1 MRRAIQNGINDEE
14 MVFHLKTRS
23 LTTKE
28 EQKHHLTQEMD
39 NNGLHFQGLGVIL
52 GVVLLSGFG
61 HTAEK
66 SDNALIKSSTHSLL
80 FRNGSQVNGSSL
92 VTWASGNTSE
102 IQPYTFQNESLMN
115 GSRRQPRVQA
125 LRKTCSPENEAFCL
139 NGVCSYVSELNVTM
153 CRCHKNFTGQ
163 RCELALMY
171 VSHRFSS
178 PEEVIAITCGVLL
191 FMGIIIAVVYFCLRK
206 RCRSSPPY
214 KNTLN
219 LENVI

>member
-80 FRNGSQVNGSSL
+80 FR
-92 VTWASGNTSE
+92 
-102 IQPYTFQNESLMN
+102 N